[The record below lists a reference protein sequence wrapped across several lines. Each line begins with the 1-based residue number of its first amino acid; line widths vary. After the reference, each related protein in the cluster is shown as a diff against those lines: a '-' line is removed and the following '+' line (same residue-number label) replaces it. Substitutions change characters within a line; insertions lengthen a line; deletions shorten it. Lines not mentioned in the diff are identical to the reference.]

1 MSIKIAVL
9 APSKLPIPSVKGGAI
24 ETLFTHLLD
33 ENEKHNLFQ
42 FDVFCYGDEV
52 CNKLASKYKN
62 SKFFIFD
69 YSWKDLLY
77 NKFWAAIYR
86 LTRKK
91 VLARSA
97 LAKKTKDVI
106 THNVYDY
113 ILIEGNFFQINQ
125 LFDLKVPIL
134 YHLHTDILNDKEPC
148 CALIVSKCYK
158 ILVISDFLKRQISK
172 VVGSSENIILYK
184 NAIDVNCFKDI
195 AGNGDILRRQ
205 LGIPNNDKI
214 AIYCGR
220 IVPIK
225 GVFEMVKA
233 FAEANIFDLSLIIV
247 GGSNFADSYLSEYEK
262 KIKEYIYENRLKV
275 FFTGYIPQNLLP
287 KYYALADFSICP
299 SICNEAAGLV
309 IIEAHSCTLP
319 VIASRK
325 GGIPEYVCVDGSILV
340 DCNENFIQNLS
351 RAIKQMYIEFEN
363 KRELLINS
371 NYRDE
376 YSLVNYYRNFQNIV
390 QNI

>member
-1 MSIKIAVL
+1 MSIKIAVI
-9 APSKLPIPSVKGGAI
+9 APGNLPIPCIRGGAI

-33 ENEKHNLFQ
+33 ENEKYKQFQ
-42 FDVFCYGDEV
+42 FTVFCYG
-52 CNKLASKYKN
+52 NKTYDRVVANYKN
-62 SKFFIFD
+62 SKFFFFV
-69 YSWKDLLY
+69 YSWKDSLY
-77 NKFWAAIYR
+77 NKFWAVIYK
-86 LTRKK
+86 LTKK
-91 VLARSA
+91 KILARMA
-97 LAKKTKDVI
+97 LAKRATKEI
-106 THNVYDY
+106 RKNLYDY
-113 ILIEGNFFQINQ
+113 ILIEGNFHQVNQ
-125 LFDLKVPIL
+125 LYNLGIPIL
-134 YHLHTDILNDKEPC
+134 YHLHTDILNYREPC
-148 CALIVSKCYK
+148 CAMIVHKCHK
-158 ILVISDFLKRQISK
+158 ILVISDFLKQQINK
-172 VVGSSENIILYK
+172 VTGSSENIVLYK
-184 NAIDVNCFKDI
+184 NAIDINCFKPVEINCD
-195 AGNGDILRRQ
+195 ALRGQ
-205 LGIPNNDKI
+205 LGIPQNDKI

-233 FAEANIFDLSLIIV
+233 FAEANVSDLSLIIV

-262 KIKEYIYENRLKV
+262 KIKEYIHENRLKV
-275 FFTGYIPQNLLP
+275 FFTGYIPQNQLP

-325 GGIPEYVCVDGSILV
+325 GGIPEYVFVDGSILV

-351 RAIKQMYIEFEN
+351 QAIKQMYVEFEN